1 MLLTLDGFTWH
12 AYNCSAPFLS
22 AFHASAAEII
32 SILPYSTHAFQ
43 ETVLNANSDPAKPPS
58 IEVPA
63 LSLDELRE
71 KTDDFGS
78 KALVGKGSYG
88 RVYYVVLE
96 NEQHVAVKKLDT
108 SADPEPDNE
117 FLAQVWFVV
126 CPDPDTQYLIVLYS
140 TTLINCN
147 KIVFAKLSIL

>member
-1 MLLTLDGFTWH
+1 
-12 AYNCSAPFLS
+12 
-22 AFHASAAEII
+22 
-32 SILPYSTHAFQ
+32 
-43 ETVLNANSDPAKPPS
+43 
-58 IEVPA
+58 

-108 SADPEPDNE
+108 LADPEPDNE
-117 FLAQVWFVV
+117 FLAKVWFVV